1 MTCCGV
7 DGDLESHF
15 ILFLLIHLA
24 LLCHFICICIS
35 MCNTELSEV
44 TLYSFEV
51 LITLYWKLPAD
62 SNLVKFLAV
71 VLVLS

>member
-7 DGDLESHF
+7 DGALESHF

-51 LITLYWKLPAD
+51 LIT
-62 SNLVKFLAV
+62 
-71 VLVLS
+71 